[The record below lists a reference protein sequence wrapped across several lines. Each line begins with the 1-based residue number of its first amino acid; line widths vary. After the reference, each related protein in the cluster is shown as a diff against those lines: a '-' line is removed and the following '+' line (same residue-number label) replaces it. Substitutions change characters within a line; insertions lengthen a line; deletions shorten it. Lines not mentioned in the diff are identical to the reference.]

1 MKSENSAE
9 IMAYASTFVS
19 YLVGKLGEKV
29 GYIDAFILYGS
40 VAKGEA
46 TPQSDID
53 LFIDTKYPRLE
64 KKIQSIL
71 SLFLTSRQA
80 ALFNIIGVANEIS
93 IKVGELYKW
102 KSLYSSIQSTGIVL
116 WMRYGEKE
124 LSSRPYTLFYWESI
138 GKNRGAFL
146 NKLYG
151 VKGKRKRYAG
161 LVETIGGR
169 KVGKSAILVPTEKKE
184 LVIVLFKKYLVAARQ
199 VELFLRE

>member
-1 MKSENSAE
+1 MKSEKSTE
-9 IMAYASTFVS
+9 VMAYASTFVS
-19 YLVGKLGEKV
+19 YLLGKLDTKA
-29 GYIDAFILYGS
+29 GYIDAIILYGS
-40 VAKGEA
+40 AAKGEA

-64 KKIQSIL
+64 RKIQSIL
-71 SLFLTSRQA
+71 SLFLASRLA

-93 IKVGELYKW
+93 LKVGDLHKWRGLYH
-102 KSLYSSIQSTGIVL
+102 SIQSTGIVL

-124 LSSRPYTLFYWESI
+124 FSSRPYTLFYWVGI

-151 VKGKRKRYAG
+151 VKGRRKRYTG
-161 LVETIGGR
+161 IVETIGGR

-184 LVIVLFKKYLVAARQ
+184 LVIALFKKYLVAARQ
-199 VELFLRE
+199 IELFLRE